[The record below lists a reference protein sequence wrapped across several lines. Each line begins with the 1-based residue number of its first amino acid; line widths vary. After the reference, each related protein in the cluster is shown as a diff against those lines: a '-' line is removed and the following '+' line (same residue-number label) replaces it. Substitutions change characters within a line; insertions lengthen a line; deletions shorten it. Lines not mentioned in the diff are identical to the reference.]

1 MIKFSIDYDGP
12 LMLFQGEQCHILKAL
27 DNNLFCEHPDLCLL
41 EPVLLQVAQLGINFV

>member
-1 MIKFSIDYDGP
+1 
-12 LMLFQGEQCHILKAL
+12 MLFQGEQCHILKAL